1 MSFISSTKKLS
12 NADFG
17 SCDLLFFVTG
27 DFAVVDIISM
37 IKVLIIFLEM
47 GTKFFCCASTNKVVA
62 AKTSSA
68 HAFLKEPTIL
78 PVLIFLSSPALFPI
92 SVIRVHQW

>member
-27 DFAVVDIISM
+27 DFAVVDVISM

-47 GTKFFCCASTNKVVA
+47 GTIFSHFAYRYLEL
-62 AKTSSA
+62 
-68 HAFLKEPTIL
+68 LKN
-78 PVLIFLSSPALFPI
+78 
-92 SVIRVHQW
+92 